1 MSKFFKW
8 TVPAFMLLAA
18 VIVYACSQKLN
29 LQPQGSLIQTNV
41 TNNSGVQGLLIGAY
55 TLLSGEDDPGQNLGN
70 GSAASNYVYGNGCAD
85 DAYKGSTPSDQAD
98 AIPLMTWSLAESG
111 TSSYLDEKW
120 VALYN
125 GIQRSNDVIRTLRLS
140 PSISPA
146 DTVEYEA
153 EARFLRGFYHF
164 EGVKIFKNFPWVN
177 EFIQYSSNNLDVP
190 NYVNGS
196 YINIWPDIVA
206 DLSYAA
212 NNLPGT
218 QPNKGQVNKWAA
230 MAFLA
235 KAYMYQH
242 EYDSALTLLTQVI
255 TQGTTAQGTPY
266 ALEPIYESNFNPAQ
280 KNGSE
285 SVFACQASVNDGSST
300 ATNGGDGDT
309 GDELNFPY
317 NNGPG
322 CCGFN
327 NPSWNLVQAFKTDAN
342 GLPLLDGSYNNN
354 PLISDPVEAPWAGT
368 VDPRL
373 DWVVGRPGEPYFDW
387 GTIDSTWVRDL
398 EDDGPFVPKK
408 NSYAKSQQGTYSST
422 ETVFWGAAEVDANNV
437 NLCRFADVLL
447 WAAECEAQ
455 AGNLDQAETYV
466 NMVRT
471 RAANPAGFVYLN
483 ATYNA
488 STSTYTPQTTQGA
501 NYAVNPY
508 PAGAFSAQG
517 QAYAIS
523 AIQMERRLELGME
536 GHRFFD
542 LARWDNGS
550 GTMAATLNA
559 YVGVEKNRTGFW
571 RVNNTATFT
580 KGVNENF
587 AIPLNE
593 IQAENATGKVYLV
606 QDPGY
611 Q

>member
-1 MSKFFKW
+1 
-8 TVPAFMLLAA
+8 
-18 VIVYACSQKLN
+18 
-29 LQPQGSLIQTNV
+29 
-41 TNNSGVQGLLIGAY
+41 
-55 TLLSGEDDPGQNLGN
+55 
-70 GSAASNYVYGNGCAD
+70 
-85 DAYKGSTPSDQAD
+85 
-98 AIPLMTWSLAESG
+98 
-111 TSSYLDEKW
+111 
-120 VALYN
+120 
-125 GIQRSNDVIRTLRLS
+125 
-140 PSISPA
+140 
-146 DTVEYEA
+146 
-153 EARFLRGFYHF
+153 
-164 EGVKIFKNFPWVN
+164 
-177 EFIQYSSNNLDVP
+177 
-190 NYVNGS
+190 
-196 YINIWPDIVA
+196 
-206 DLSYAA
+206 
-212 NNLPGT
+212 
-218 QPNKGQVNKWAA
+218 
-230 MAFLA
+230 
-235 KAYMYQH
+235 
-242 EYDSALTLLTQVI
+242 
-255 TQGTTAQGTPY
+255 
-266 ALEPIYESNFNPAQ
+266 
-280 KNGSE
+280 
-285 SVFACQASVNDGSST
+285 
-300 ATNGGDGDT
+300 
-309 GDELNFPY
+309 
-317 NNGPG
+317 
-322 CCGFN
+322 
-327 NPSWNLVQAFKTDAN
+327 
-342 GLPLLDGSYNNN
+342 
-354 PLISDPVEAPWAGT
+354 
-368 VDPRL
+368 
-373 DWVVGRPGEPYFDW
+373 VGRPGEPYFDW